1 MLPTPNNGSGL
12 FGTGQA
18 GQAPSTTLPAPND
31 GRSLFGT
38 GQAGQVYSLRAR
50 RRRISAIASTS
61 VSLQFQILFDGVKKS
76 MNSSKDFP

>member
-18 GQAPSTTLPAPND
+18 GQASSTTL
-31 GRSLFGT
+31 RTSLFA
-38 GQAGQVYSLRAR
+38 QD
-50 RRRISAIASTS
+50 S
-61 VSLQFQILFDGVKKS
+61 VLLQFQILFDGVEEG